1 MSNQKRLATG
11 ILGAVGIVMAVA
23 ACASKETSPPP
34 PATGDGGAPPAA
46 TTTGEGGTP
55 AKQLPDPPS
64 GW

>member
-11 ILGAVGIVMAVA
+11 ILGVVGIALAVA
-23 ACASKETSPPP
+23 ACASKETSPAPP
-34 PATGDGGAPPAA
+34 TTGDGGAPPAA
-46 TTTGEGGTP
+46 TSTGEGGTP